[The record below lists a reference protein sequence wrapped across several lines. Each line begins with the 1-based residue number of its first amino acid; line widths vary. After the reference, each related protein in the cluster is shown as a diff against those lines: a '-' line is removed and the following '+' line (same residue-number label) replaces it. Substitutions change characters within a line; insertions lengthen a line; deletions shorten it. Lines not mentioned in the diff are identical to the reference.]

1 MAGLRG
7 CAAALLLALSLVAL
21 IAQPAAAAG
30 HKSHGERCGSRYD
43 AASAG
48 PTVAATS
55 THRRAPHGSRRAAA
69 RTRTH

>member
-7 CAAALLLALSLVAL
+7 CAAALLLALSLIAL

-30 HKSHGERCGSRYD
+30 HKSHGERCGSFN

-55 THRRAPHGSRRAAA
+55 THRRAPHGPRRAAA